1 MNIIKI
7 GDEYVNLD
15 QITSISVRHPNE
27 VCVRV
32 GNFHYYIKAYNLNKI
47 DEILSNMSKGTIEKW
62 EGSK

>member
-15 QITSISVRHPNE
+15 QITSISVRYPNE

-32 GNFHYYIKAYNLNKI
+32 GDFHYYI
-47 DEILSNMSKGTIEKW
+47 
-62 EGSK
+62 

>member
-15 QITSISVRHPNE
+15 QITSIKVHYPNE

-47 DEILSNMSKGTIEKW
+47 SEVLSNMSKSTTEKW
-62 EGSK
+62 EE

>member
-15 QITSISVRHPNE
+15 QITSISVSYPNE

-32 GNFHYYIKAYNLNKI
+32 GNFHYYIKACNLNKI
-47 DEILSNMSKGTIEKW
+47 SEVLSNMSKSTIEKW
-62 EGSK
+62 EE

>member
-15 QITSISVRHPNE
+15 QITSISVRYPNN

-32 GNFHYYIKAYNLNKI
+32 GDFHYYIKEYNLNKI
-47 DEILSNMSKGTIEKW
+47 SEILSNMSKSTMEKW
-62 EGSK
+62 EEK

>member
-15 QITSISVRHPNE
+15 QITSISIRYPNE

-32 GNFHYYIKAYNLNKI
+32 GNFHYYIKAYDLNKI
-47 DEILSNMSKGTIEKW
+47 SEVLYNMSKSTIEKW
-62 EGSK
+62 EE